1 MSSSARAA
9 GRHPERKSR
18 DSVEVTV
25 QASATQRDPS
35 TALGMT
41 DVAKNTG
48 ERS

>member
-18 DSVEVTV
+18 DPVEATV
-25 QASATQRDPS
+25 QIPQRDPS

-41 DVAKNTG
+41 DVAKNRG